1 MKNQIMKNKNQQS
14 DISQHAK
21 KAFDQQIESLNSE
34 TSQRLRE
41 ARNIALSHKEISI
54 WLSKKWLTGAG
65 AGLAIAGVLTFII
78 VPQLTASKLSPLE
91 DLEMLSAEV
100 DMDLYTQLDFY
111 QWLDES
117 LDES

>member
-1 MKNQIMKNKNQQS
+1 MTMKDQQT
-14 DISQHAK
+14 DNNIRENAK
-21 KAFDQQIESLNSE
+21 KAFDQQVGSLD
-34 TSQRLRE
+34 SQTLRRLRE
-41 ARNIALSHKEISI
+41 ARESALSQRNKNI

-65 AGLAIAGVLTFII
+65 AGLALASILTFII

-91 DLEMLSAEV
+91 DLEMLSAET
-100 DMDLYTQLDFY
+100 DLDLYTQLDFY

>member
-1 MKNQIMKNKNQQS
+1 MTNEDNQS

-21 KAFDQQIESLNSE
+21 QAFDQQVESLNSD
-34 TSQRLRE
+34 TAQRLRE
-41 ARNIALSHKEISI
+41 ARNIALSQTEKSV

-65 AGLAIAGVLTFII
+65 AGLAIASVLAFMI

-91 DLEMLSAEV
+91 DLDMLSADV

>member
-1 MKNQIMKNKNQQS
+1 MTMKDQQA
-14 DISQHAK
+14 DNISRNAK
-21 KAFDQQIESLNSE
+21 KALDQQVDALD
-34 TSQRLRE
+34 SQTLHRLRK
-41 ARNIALSHKEISI
+41 ARECALSQKDKKF
-54 WLSKKWLTGAG
+54 WLSKKRLTGAG
-65 AGLAIAGVLTFII
+65 AGLALAGVLTFLM

-91 DLEMLSAEV
+91 DLEMLSAET

>member
-1 MKNQIMKNKNQQS
+1 MTNKDKQS

-21 KAFDQQIESLNSE
+21 KAFDQQVESLNSD

-41 ARNIALSHKEISI
+41 ARNIALSKREKSV

-65 AGLAIAGVLTFII
+65 AGLAIASVLAFMI

-91 DLEMLSAEV
+91 DMDMLSADV

>member
-1 MKNQIMKNKNQQS
+1 MTMKDQQA
-14 DISQHAK
+14 DNNIRENAK
-21 KAFDQQIESLNSE
+21 KAFDQQVDALD
-34 TSQRLRE
+34 SQTLHRLRK
-41 ARNIALSHKEISI
+41 ARESALSQKDKKI
-54 WLSKKWLTGAG
+54 WLSKKWITGAG
-65 AGLAIAGVLTFII
+65 ACLALASVLTFML

-91 DLEMLSAEV
+91 DLEMLSAET